1 MKTTMALTII
11 ALALTGCVATAPVT
25 LAWRSN
31 THQQYATT
39 EGKTDNKA
47 GSDTVNAEKT
57 TNAEAAVSTS
67 SGTANAIKSNPEEA
81 PKATSEGN
89 GKKEADSHE
98 GD

>member
-57 TNAEAAVSTS
+57 LDAASAVNTSTGSATTNA
-67 SGTANAIKSNPEEA
+67 NKSNLEENLQE
-81 PKATSEGN
+81 TSQGTD
-89 GKKEADSHE
+89 KKEAFGNE
-98 GD
+98 

>member
-39 EGKTDNKA
+39 EGRTDNKA

-57 TNAEAAVSTS
+57 IDAASAVNTSTGSATTNA
-67 SGTANAIKSNPEEA
+67 NKSNPEEA
-81 PKATSEGN
+81 PKATSE
-89 GKKEADSHE
+89 
-98 GD
+98 

>member
-1 MKTTMALTII
+1 MKTTMVLTII

-39 EGKTDNKA
+39 EGKTENKA

-57 TNAEAAVSTS
+57 TTTEAAVTTS
-67 SGTANAIKSNPEEA
+67 SGQAILKSDPE
-81 PKATSEGN
+81 KAGKDGDKGDAGN
-89 GKKEADSHE
+89 GGEK
-98 GD
+98 

>member
-57 TNAEAAVSTS
+57 IDAASAVNTSTGSATTNA
-67 SGTANAIKSNPEEA
+67 NKSNPKENPQE
-81 PKATSEGN
+81 TSQGTD
-89 GKKEADSHE
+89 KKEASSNE
-98 GD
+98 